1 MTPSPLGS
9 SDSVNVRFANHRG
22 FQKEAILG
30 EWLKRVRGDSAINLK
45 ETLNTV
51 VLQDRLALGQI
62 KC

>member
-1 MTPSPLGS
+1 M
-9 SDSVNVRFANHRG
+9 NVRFANHRG

-30 EWLKRVRGDSAINLK
+30 EWLERVRGDSAINLK

-51 VLQDRLALGQI
+51 VLQDRLALGQT